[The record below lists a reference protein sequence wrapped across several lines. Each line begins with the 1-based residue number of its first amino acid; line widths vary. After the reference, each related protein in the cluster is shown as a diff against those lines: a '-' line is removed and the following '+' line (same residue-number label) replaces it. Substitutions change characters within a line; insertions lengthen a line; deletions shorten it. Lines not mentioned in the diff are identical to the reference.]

1 MLAGTLKHAAMD
13 VIVQPSEVLP
23 TSEKKLDQ
31 CQFWDGGV
39 CCTNYSTALNEVSI
53 FQDFT

>member
-23 TSEKKLDQ
+23 ASEKTGSRSFLKKE
-31 CQFWDGGV
+31 CQPQGQSV
-39 CCTNYSTALNEVSI
+39 QV
-53 FQDFT
+53 